1 MPPHPCTGRIP
12 GRAGGSLVF
21 SYVFVPIILS
31 WRVPADRRWA
41 RGGHAERACND
52 ARRVALSGEATLP
65 RTARQRQIGCFERTL
80 RTREALARHHLV
92 RAGTQR
98 PSKQP
103 GKVIGA
109 VADLLRQDRQGE
121 LLTQLRADERQHLL
135 DLALTQPGWGW
146 ASRPGTGAADRGGG
160 ILAHQVHGEQ
170 LGSAVRKEVARRSVS
185 AVVSASSSRHS
196 ARATWVSSGSRKPT
210 RRTKFKDGIEQS
222 QATASSHGHT
232 RSAHAP
238 RSPARVSP
246 SRIARC
252 TNCWATTSR

>member
-1 MPPHPCTGRIP
+1 MAVPPRRPDCQARRRAVCCVSPRPLVTAPCRVSCSLSA
-12 GRAGGSLVF
+12 GRARPSRREPSRAVAGCAHRLDDQVTQGAVERPLG
-21 SYVFVPIILS
+21 VPLPSHEGTSVRTIRAVRRCRRTRVLAGYRGEPEEILS
-31 WRVPADRRWA
+31 FRTLLFPSSSVGAFPPTGTGH
-41 RGGHAERACND
+41 GGHAQRACND

-65 RTARQRQIGCFERTL
+65 RTARQRQIGRFERPL

-146 ASRPGTGAADRGGG
+146 ASRPGTRC
-160 ILAHQVHGEQ
+160 
-170 LGSAVRKEVARRSVS
+170 
-185 AVVSASSSRHS
+185 
-196 ARATWVSSGSRKPT
+196 
-210 RRTKFKDGIEQS
+210 
-222 QATASSHGHT
+222 TASS
-232 RSAHAP
+232 
-238 RSPARVSP
+238 
-246 SRIARC
+246 
-252 TNCWATTSR
+252 WAA